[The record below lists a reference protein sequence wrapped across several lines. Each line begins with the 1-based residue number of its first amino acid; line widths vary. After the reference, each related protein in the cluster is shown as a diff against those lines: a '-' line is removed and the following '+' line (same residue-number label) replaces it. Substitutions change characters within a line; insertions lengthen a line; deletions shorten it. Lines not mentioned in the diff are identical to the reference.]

1 MEGGVAMGRTCVA
14 RQKTVSFPAHLQ
26 LLALKVLSLSSSST
40 SCRAEVKVSTACSQE
55 RAGIHV
61 KFSLRMCAAQEA
73 APGYGAH
80 LLEED
85 IPYKLAH
92 AYCAPVPLRTGIDL
106 LQSML
111 SGSVSCT
118 DVQGAG

>member
-1 MEGGVAMGRTCVA
+1 M
-14 RQKTVSFPAHLQ
+14 
-26 LLALKVLSLSSSST
+26 
-40 SCRAEVKVSTACSQE
+40 STACSQE
-55 RAGIHV
+55 RAGLHV

-92 AYCAPVPLRTGIDL
+92 AYCAPIPLRTGIDL